1 MKRTYND
8 PFHFSFP
15 LAGEGRVGM
24 AVAVLT
30 FLVMIFFAAA
40 GVYAADAK
48 EAPTAVPAA
57 KEAAAPKKDAAAPVK
72 GEAAKGKVQL
82 TPAEIAAFKE
92 KQLKDIA
99 KHLHMVYV
107 KGGCYEMGD
116 FSGMGD
122 DDELP
127 VHEVCV
133 SDFYIADSEVTQA
146 LWLAVVGY
154 PFNEPYEPDKPVVE
168 MSFLFMTKFIAAL
181 SKLQKRYYRLPS
193 EAEWEYA
200 AREGGKKIRWAGTDD
215 ENAIADY
222 AWYNESPDSAPHPV
236 KKKKPSSLGLYDMT
250 GNVWEW
256 TDDYF
261 DFDYYKTSPRK
272 QPLGPVT
279 ALWRTLRGGSFLDD
293 EIRARTTYR
302 YALEPD
308 KGMKNVGFRLA
319 E

>member
-1 MKRTYND
+1 MKRTC
-8 PFHFSFP
+8 
-15 LAGEGRVGM
+15 
-24 AVAVLT
+24 AVLT
-30 FLVMIFFAAA
+30 VLLIISFVAA

-48 EAPTAVPAA
+48 EAQTAAPAA
-57 KEAAAPKKDAAAPVK
+57 KEAVVPKKDEAVPAK
-72 GEAAKGKVQL
+72 DEAAKDRKKL

-92 KQLKDIA
+92 KQLKDID
-99 KHLHMVYV
+99 KQLRMVYV

-146 LWLAVVGY
+146 LWLAVMGY
-154 PFNEPYEPDKPVVE
+154 QFNTPYDPDKPVVE
-168 MSFLFMTKFIAAL
+168 MSFLFMSKFIVAL
-181 SKLQKRYYRLPS
+181 NKLQKRYYRLPS

-200 AREGGKKIRWAGTDD
+200 AREGGKKIKWAGTDD
-215 ENAIADY
+215 ENAIGDY
-222 AWYNESPDSAPHPV
+222 AWVEENSDSALHHV
-236 KKKKPSSLGLYDMT
+236 KKKKPNSLGIYDMS
-250 GNVWEW
+250 GNAWEW
-256 TDDYF
+256 VEDYF

-293 EIRARTTYR
+293 AIRTRTTYR
-302 YALEPD
+302 YALESD
-308 KGMKNVGFRLA
+308 KSMKNVGFRIA

>member
-1 MKRTYND
+1 MKRTC
-8 PFHFSFP
+8 
-15 LAGEGRVGM
+15 
-24 AVAVLT
+24 AVLT
-30 FLVMIFFAAA
+30 FLVMISFVAA

-48 EAPTAVPAA
+48 EAQTAVPAA
-57 KEAAAPKKDAAAPVK
+57 KEAVAPKKDAAVPAK
-72 GEAAKGKVQL
+72 GEAAKDQAKP

-99 KHLHMVYV
+99 KLLHMVYV

-133 SDFYIADSEVTQA
+133 SDYYIADSEVTQE
-146 LWLAVVGY
+146 LWFTVMGY

-168 MSFLFMTKFIAAL
+168 MSFLLMPKFIATL

-200 AREGGKKIRWAGTDD
+200 AREGGKKIKWAGTDD
-215 ENAIADY
+215 ENAIVDY
-222 AWYNESPDSAPHPV
+222 AWFEENSDSVLHPV
-236 KKKKPSSLGLYDMT
+236 KQKKPNSLGLYDMS
-250 GNVWEW
+250 GNAWEW
-256 TDDYF
+256 VDDYF

-272 QPLGPVT
+272 QPIGPVT

-293 EIRARTTYR
+293 SIRNRTTYR
-302 YALEPD
+302 YALESD
-308 KGMKNVGFRLA
+308 RNMKNVGFRIA